1 MWTQDGSDLAQE
13 RSSKVRYGQA
23 RKHGTGFFISN
34 RPAVRLFGT
43 LILALNLGTVLVALD
58 SVRTAIAQTPAAGR
72 ERNLR
77 ECSLAEKHADPD
89 PDEGSKTGASV
100 PLLTQ
105 KANKKM
111 SEL

>member
-43 LILALNLGTVLVALD
+43 LTTAAL
-58 SVRTAIAQTPAAGR
+58 P
-72 ERNLR
+72 LR
-77 ECSLAEKHADPD
+77 SNAP
-89 PDEGSKTGASV
+89 S
-100 PLLTQ
+100 PLSQL
-105 KANKKM
+105 M
-111 SEL
+111 LRS